1 MYESKRYSRLT
12 ELFSNINMNINYI
25 APTYKNTITQSIY
38 DKYVITDDIFSLR
51 NSPMK
56 KAELSVTLNFLEV
69 FRNIRKNYSSGI
81 FLTFE
86 SDIYLYEDIN
96 DIKKIIDVANKLY
109 SDWDCIHI
117 GYDKPNYL
125 EKKEIIY
132 LERRYNPRGMDSI
145 LWTYNGIIR
154 FLNYLEKIDCKCSLT
169 FQRNYIYYY
178 TLIIFIINAV
188 TIFFQEKLKEMSL
201 VILPFSIMLLIA
213 GIINIIYTFEY
224 VNDMKKQNCK
234 CSESIV
240 RDLMFIFAILQS
252 FVIIIFFLTIIS
264 IFVFKV
270 KLPKMKQGLSLK

>member
-1 MYESKRYSRLT
+1 MLLRYISPFINLFISGTIMY
-12 ELFSNINMNINYI
+12 
-25 APTYKNTITQSIY
+25 
-38 DKYVITDDIFSLR
+38 
-51 NSPMK
+51 
-56 KAELSVTLNFLEV
+56 
-69 FRNIRKNYSSGI
+69 
-81 FLTFE
+81 
-86 SDIYLYEDIN
+86 YLY
-96 DIKKIIDVANKLY
+96 
-109 SDWDCIHI
+109 
-117 GYDKPNYL
+117 YL
-125 EKKEIIY
+125 EK
-132 LERRYNPRGMDSI
+132 N
-145 LWTYNGIIR
+145 
-154 FLNYLEKIDCKCSLT
+154 DCKCSLT

-252 FVIIIFFLTIIS
+252 FVIIIFFLTILS

-270 KLPKMKQGLSLK
+270 NLPKMKQGLSLK

>member
-1 MYESKRYSRLT
+1 MLLRYISPFINVFISGTIMY
-12 ELFSNINMNINYI
+12 
-25 APTYKNTITQSIY
+25 
-38 DKYVITDDIFSLR
+38 
-51 NSPMK
+51 
-56 KAELSVTLNFLEV
+56 
-69 FRNIRKNYSSGI
+69 
-81 FLTFE
+81 
-86 SDIYLYEDIN
+86 YLY
-96 DIKKIIDVANKLY
+96 
-109 SDWDCIHI
+109 
-117 GYDKPNYL
+117 
-125 EKKEIIY
+125 
-132 LERRYNPRGMDSI
+132 
-145 LWTYNGIIR
+145 
-154 FLNYLEKIDCKCSLT
+154 YLEKIDCKCSLT

-178 TLIIFIINAV
+178 TLIIFIINAF